1 MMLDPVPWLLTII
14 FYLSF
19 WESSKGNVVSGFSR
33 ETEPI
38 GYTHTHTHTHD
49 LLLVISLCM
58 IGADI
63 SHDQIIPV
71 IMFMRKD
78 WLPELSTC
86 VAVESPMPRR
96 AHLV

>member
-1 MMLDPVPWLLTII
+1 M
-14 FYLSF
+14 
-19 WESSKGNVVSGFSR
+19 
-33 ETEPI
+33 
-38 GYTHTHTHTHD
+38 
-49 LLLVISLCM
+49 
-58 IGADI
+58 GADI

-96 AHLV
+96 AHLVKHSADDILKSLIILSEFMFCK